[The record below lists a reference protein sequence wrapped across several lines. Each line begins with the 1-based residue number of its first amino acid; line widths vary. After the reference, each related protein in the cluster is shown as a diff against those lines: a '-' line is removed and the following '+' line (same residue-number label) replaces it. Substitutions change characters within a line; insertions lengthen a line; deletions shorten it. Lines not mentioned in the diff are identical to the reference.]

1 MTTPCVAGLGRLGEG
16 NDAMVGVLVL
26 YYSRSGNTKKMAEA
40 VADGARQAGA
50 EARLRNVE
58 EASVDE
64 LAEAGGVIL
73 GSPTYFG
80 HSSGPMRL
88 FLDKSIECH
97 GKLAGKVGGAF
108 ASSANIGGGNETT
121 ILGIL
126 QSMLV
131 HGMVIQGIAQGD
143 HYGPVSIGMPDE
155 RATRQCKEY
164 GKRLAL
170 LVLRLSVQS
179 EQ

>member
-1 MTTPCVAGLGRLGEG
+1 
-16 NDAMVGVLVL
+16 MVGVLVL

-73 GSPTYFG
+73 GSPTHFG

-108 ASSANIGGGNETT
+108 ASSAGIGGGNETT
-121 ILGIL
+121 ILDLLHALLI
-126 QSMLV
+126 
-131 HGMVIQGIAQGD
+131 HGMIVEGSVGGG
-143 HYGPVSIGMPDE
+143 HYGPVSIGAPDD
-155 RATRQCKEY
+155 RALRQCRALGERVAVLAE
-164 GKRLAL
+164 RLAKSAPKQES
-170 LVLRLSVQS
+170 R
-179 EQ
+179 